1 MNKKKLALCAFI
13 NIFYGFAITLSAPYS
28 YPTSEDKIINTVFCE
43 IKLSLREQDRLK
55 RIVAQEPILSY
66 LQEKTSLQQEDKI
79 LPMST
84 QEQNDLRYT
93 LTNKKKLQHLVTT
106 LEQKEFVALYFTSV
120 NEPKKLALAHSW
132 TTTHELR
139 KLLQIYPLALSK
151 AEKKIV
157 LQGLCYPKKLT
168 QSPFSQTKITY
179 LNNALHLMDTLNTRY
194 KEGIS
199 GIFEMKDEDE

>member
-28 YPTSEDKIINTVFCE
+28 YPTSEDKIINTVFCK
-43 IKLSLREQDRLK
+43 IKLSLQEQDRLK
-55 RIVAQEPILSY
+55 RIVAQEPISSY
-66 LQEKTSLQQEDKI
+66 LQETTSLQEEEKI
-79 LPMST
+79 SPLST
-84 QEQNDLRYT
+84 QEQSDLWHT
-93 LTNKKKLQHLVTT
+93 LTNKKKLEDPVTT
-106 LEQKEFVALYFTSV
+106 LQQKEFVTLYFTSV

-157 LQGLCYPKKLT
+157 LQGLCYPQKLRKVGHT
-168 QSPFSQTKITY
+168 QEEITN
-179 LNNALHLMDTLNTRY
+179 LKNALHLMETLNTQY

-199 GIFEMKDEDE
+199 GIFEMDEDE